1 MLMRQLLCSL
11 GLLALATA
19 SACAADAAGVG
30 GKNNQVVV
38 VKGSVVNKSTQGAT
52 ARVNVGSVSK
62 ARVGGSN
69 NQVVV
74 VSGSIVNQASGNGSK
89 SEVNIGSVSGGND

>member
-1 MLMRQLLCSL
+1 MQAHRITVALL
-11 GLLALATA
+11 LLAGAGA
-19 SACAADAAGVG
+19 AYAADSAGVG

-38 VKGSVVNKSTQGAT
+38 VKGSVVNKASQGAT
-52 ARVNVGSVSK
+52 SRVNVGSVSK
-62 ARVGGSN
+62 ARVGGNN

>member
-1 MLMRQLLCSL
+1 MLL
-11 GLLALATA
+11 
-19 SACAADAAGVG
+19 ACAATANAADGAGVG
-30 GKNNQVVV
+30 GKNNQIVV
-38 VKGSVVNKSTQGAT
+38 VKGSVVNKAAQGAA

-62 ARVGGSN
+62 ARVGGTN

-74 VSGSIVNQASGNGSK
+74 VGGSIVNQASGNGSK